1 MKILGIETSCDE
13 TAAAV
18 VQNGSQILSSVISSQ
33 FHIHEKFGGVVPE
46 LASRD
51 HIKQI
56 LPIVQEALEQAR
68 LTLSQI
74 DAIAVTKG
82 PGLIGSLMVGVTVAK
97 SLAYAAKKPLISV
110 HHIEGHLSSAFL
122 GNPEITFPFI
132 GLVASGGHTH
142 LFYVPEM
149 GRYELLGKTIDD
161 AAGEAFDKV
170 AKLLKLGFPGGPAI
184 DRASESGNPKAIDFP
199 RPFLQSNDFS
209 FSGLKT
215 SASVWLKNHVNQ
227 DYRVEDVAASFQEA
241 VVDTLIHKLKKAVD
255 LKNVQQL
262 VICGGVAAN
271 SRLREKLP
279 QEFPSIKIA
288 LTPLAYCTDNAA
300 MIAAAAFFQPPQPST
315 FMAFELEPQA
325 NIPLATP

>member
-1 MKILGIETSCDE
+1 MKILGIESSCDE

-18 VQNGSQILSSVISSQ
+18 VQNGSMILSSVLSSQ

-51 HIKQI
+51 HIKQVI
-56 LPIVQEALEQAR
+56 PIVNEALQKAN
-68 LTLSQI
+68 LTLSQV
-74 DAIAVTKG
+74 DALAVTKG

-97 SLAYAAKKPLISV
+97 ALAYAAKKPLISV

-122 GNPEITFPFI
+122 GNPEIQFPFV

-149 GRYELLGKTIDD
+149 GKYELIGKTIDD

-184 DRASESGNPKAIDFP
+184 DRIAQNGDPKAIQFP

-215 SASVWLKNHVNQ
+215 SASVWLKNHANENF
-227 DYRVEDVAASFQEA
+227 RVEDVAASFQEA
-241 VVDTLIHKLKKAVD
+241 IVDTLIHKIKKAIATKEV
-255 LKNVQQL
+255 KQL

-271 SRLREKLP
+271 SRLRKKLVD
-279 QEFPSIKIA
+279 EFSSISIA

-300 MIAAAAFFQPPQPST
+300 MIAAAAFFQPPQPSI
-315 FMAFELEPQA
+315 FNSFDLEPQA
-325 NIPLATP
+325 NIPLATT

>member
-13 TAAAV
+13 TAASV
-18 VQNGSQILSSVISSQ
+18 VEDGQKILSSVISSQ

-51 HIKQI
+51 HIRQI
-56 LPIVQEALEQAR
+56 IPIIDEALKKAKT
-68 LTLSQI
+68 TLKEI

-97 SLAYAAKKPLISV
+97 TLAYANQKPLIGI
-110 HHIEGHLSSAFL
+110 HHIEGHISAAFL
-122 GNPEITFPFI
+122 GNPDVKFPFV

-142 LFYVPEM
+142 LYYVPQM
-149 GRYELLGKTIDD
+149 GTYELIGKTIDD

-170 AKLLKLGFPGGPAI
+170 GKLLNLGFPGGPAM
-184 DRASESGNPKAIDFP
+184 DRISKEGNPKFIDFP
-199 RPFLQSNDFS
+199 RPFPQGHDFS

-215 SASVWLKNHVNQ
+215 SALVWLKDHAGEGYKVA
-227 DYRVEDVAASFQEA
+227 DVAASFQEA
-241 VVDTLIHKLKKAVD
+241 IVDTLVKKLKKAVQFKD
-255 LKNVQQL
+255 VKQL

-271 SRLREKLP
+271 SRLRTKLSTAF
-279 QEFPSIKIA
+279 EGVADVA

-300 MIAAAAFFQPPQPST
+300 MIATAAFFQKNNPTKFDQ
-315 FMAFELEPQA
+315 FELEPQA
-325 NIPLATP
+325 NVSLSQ

>member
-18 VQNGSQILSSVISSQ
+18 VENGDRILSSIVSSQ

-51 HIKQI
+51 HIRQI
-56 LPIVQEALEQAR
+56 LPIIDEALKKASV
-68 LTLSQI
+68 TFSDI
-74 DAIAVTKG
+74 DAIAVTRG

-97 SLAYAAKKPLISV
+97 SIAYAHNKPLIGV
-110 HHIEGHLSSAFL
+110 HHIEGHLAAAFL
-122 GNPEITFPFI
+122 GDPSIAFPFI

-142 LFYVPEM
+142 LYYVKKM
-149 GRYELLGKTIDD
+149 GEYELIGKTIDD
-161 AAGEAFDKV
+161 AAGEAFDKI
-170 AKLLKLGFPGGPAI
+170 AKLLNLGFPGGPAM
-184 DRASESGNPKAIDFP
+184 DKMARDGNPSAIDFP

-215 SASVWLKNHVNQ
+215 SASVWLKKHEPQ
-227 DYRVEDVAASFQEA
+227 SFKVEDFAASFQEA
-241 VVDTLIHKLKKAVD
+241 IVDTLIHKLKKAVAN
-255 LKNVQQL
+255 KHVEQL

-271 SRLREKLP
+271 SRLRKKMETA
-279 QEFPSIKIA
+279 FSNVHVA

-300 MIAAAAFFQPPQPST
+300 MIAAAAFFQSNISKS
-315 FMAFELEPQA
+315 FDAFDLEPQA
-325 NIPLATP
+325 TIPLQQS

>member
-18 VQNGSQILSSVISSQ
+18 VEDGKNILSSVISSQ
-33 FHIHEKFGGVVPE
+33 FHIHERFGGVVPE

-51 HIKQI
+51 HMRQI
-56 LPIVQEALEQAR
+56 VPIIDEALKKANTKLED
-68 LTLSQI
+68 I

-97 SLAYAAKKPLISV
+97 TIAYAHKKPLIPV
-110 HHIEGHLSSAFL
+110 HHIEGHLSAAFL
-122 GNPEITFPFI
+122 GNPEIEFPFV

-142 LFYVPEM
+142 LYYVPQM
-149 GRYELLGKTIDD
+149 GTYELIGKTIDD

-170 AKLLKLGFPGGPAI
+170 AKLLGLGFPGGPAL
-184 DRASESGNPKAIDFP
+184 DKMAKTGDPKFINFP
-199 RPFLQSNDFS
+199 RPFMQGTDFS

-215 SASVWLKNHVNQ
+215 SALVWLKDHA
-227 DYRVEDVAASFQEA
+227 DETYKIEDVAASFQEA
-241 VVDTLIHKLKKAVD
+241 IVDTLVKKLKKAVQ
-255 LKNVQQL
+255 LKGVNQL

-271 SRLREKLP
+271 SRLRFKLSE
-279 QEFPSIKIA
+279 EFKGVNVA

-300 MIAAAAFFQPPQPST
+300 MIATSAFFQKHKAT
-315 FMAFELEPQA
+315 AFEEFELEAQA
-325 NIPLATP
+325 NINLSK